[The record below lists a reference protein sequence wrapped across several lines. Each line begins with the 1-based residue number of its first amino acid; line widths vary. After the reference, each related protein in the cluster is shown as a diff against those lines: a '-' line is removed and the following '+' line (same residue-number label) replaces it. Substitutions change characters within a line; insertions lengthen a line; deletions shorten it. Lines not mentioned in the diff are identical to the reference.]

1 MNDRD
6 LVRQTLR
13 GDRAAYRRLIER
25 YRNAVYG
32 LVISFVGDFDLAE
45 DLAQEAFIRGYYR
58 LHTLDDGGRF
68 GGWLRTVAANLC
80 RMELRRRRALP
91 MAVPD
96 YDLDAVEGPLPPPDE
111 AHERDEAQ
119 QQVLRALDVLPRKER
134 EAVTLYYLDGECVEA
149 VGQFLS
155 ISPGAVKGRLHRAR
169 QKLRKEMNEM
179 AKKTLSRKKLGSEFS
194 ERIELRKF
202 SDLAR
207 LTDEELKAL
216 TLRSKKFLSL
226 VYALSGDDPESEAI
240 RNRVLDVLSDRRKA
254 LFEINLDC
262 FRKYD
267 SPLCAYQF
275 EVIDAARK
283 LQREGAIRP
292 APERKQLLPAGKVEI
307 KRFVDI
313 AKLTD
318 YEIYQLLCEVNTK
331 DLADALTGGQDLTGP
346 KKLGLEEVE
355 KRMMSNISERVG
367 RMIEMDRAY
376 RNAPA
381 SRAEAMQ
388 GHIVQIAR
396 SLQASGEIRPGTDPM
411 TAPRVDIRSFED
423 LVKLTDYE
431 IQALLR
437 ETDTKEFGI
446 ALNGKGKVV
455 REVERRIFMNFS
467 ARIGEMLREEIEFT
481 NPSGEEIEATQRK
494 VVETVKRL
502 QILGC
507 IRLPSR
513 KPTARQY
520 ERAIAEVA
528 KDQIERGRHS
538 GRWTPE
544 SYGALLPYL
553 AAVIRDE
560 GIEEARKAFDGVSSP
575 IFGVGLQLLA
585 EGTPKEQMVARLEER
600 AEEAQQRLADEYR
613 KGIAGFAAIC
623 EGKGPREVG
632 ERVERSDP
640 AW

>member
-80 RMELRRRRALP
+80 RMELRRRRTLP

-96 YDLDAVEGPLPPPDE
+96 YDLDGIAGKLPPPDE

-119 QQVLRALDVLPRKER
+119 QQALRALDALPRKER
-134 EAVTLYYLDGECVEA
+134 EAVTLYYLDGQCVEA

-169 QKLRKEMNEM
+169 QKLRKEMTEM
-179 AKKTLSRKKLGSEFS
+179 AKKTLSRKKLGPAFAD
-194 ERIELRKF
+194 RIELRKF

-216 TLRSKKFLSL
+216 TLRSKHLSL
-226 VYALSGDDPESEAI
+226 VYALSGDDPESDAI
-240 RNRVLDVLSDRRKA
+240 RNRVLDVLPDRRKA

-267 SPLCAYQF
+267 SPLRAYQS
-275 EVIDAARK
+275 EVMSAAHQ
-283 LQREGAIRP
+283 LQRKGAIRP
-292 APERKQLLPAGKVEI
+292 APVQSLPRGTVEI
-307 KRFVDI
+307 ERFSDI

-318 YEIYQLLCEVNTK
+318 YEIQQLLCEVNTV
-331 DLADALTGGQDLTGP
+331 DLAEALTGGQDRTGS
-346 KKLGLEEVE
+346 KELGLEKVE
-355 KRMMSNISERVG
+355 KRIMSNLSERVG
-367 RMIEMDRAY
+367 RIIEMQRTHQ
-376 RNAPA
+376 NASA
-381 SRAEAMQ
+381 SRTQAMQ
-388 GHIVQIAR
+388 GHIVQIAH
-396 SLQASGEIRPGTDPM
+396 SLQASGVIRPGTDLM
-411 TAPRVDIRSFED
+411 TVPRVDIRSFED
-423 LVKLTDYE
+423 LVKLTDFE
-431 IQALLR
+431 IQTLLR

-446 ALNGKGKVV
+446 AMNGKGKGV
-455 REVERRIFMNFS
+455 REVDRRMFMNVS
-467 ARIGEMLREEIEFT
+467 TRVGEMLREEIDFT
-481 NPSGEEIEATQRK
+481 NPSGEEIEAAQRK
-494 VVETVKRL
+494 MVETVKRL
-502 QILGC
+502 QILGR

-520 ERAIAEVA
+520 ERAVA
-528 KDQIERGRHS
+528 DVARDQIERGRHS
-538 GRWTPE
+538 DRWTPG
-544 SYGALLPYL
+544 SYGALLSYL

-560 GIEEARKAFDGVSSP
+560 GIEEARKAFDGVRSP
-575 IFGVGLQLLA
+575 IFGVGLRLLA
-585 EGTPKEQMVARLEER
+585 EGVPKEQLVARLEER
-600 AEEAQQRLADEYR
+600 AEEALQRLSQEYR

-632 ERVERSDP
+632 ERV
-640 AW
+640 AGG